1 MVDIILITFTVFEL
15 TLQGFCP
22 SFYVNCFAAC
32 PHISSSCPANLRFA
46 HQPLQQNPIMHGLS
60 HMGGQGVHPGMRP
73 NQMLAEQQQ
82 QQQQQQ
88 QAAQQQQQYLRQ
100 QALRVR
106 HLIISCLSRSLLCL
120 GLVYL
125 LKTQPGESENEAVC
139 VHYFFNCVALK
150 PPSVFR

>member
-1 MVDIILITFTVFEL
+1 MFEL
-15 TLQGFCP
+15 TLQGLSP
-22 SFYVNCFAAC
+22 SFYVKCSATC
-32 PHISSSCPANLRFA
+32 PHISSSCPVNLRFA

-106 HLIISCLSRSLLCL
+106 HLIIISLSRSL
-120 GLVYL
+120 
-125 LKTQPGESENEAVC
+125 AVSWLSL
-139 VHYFFNCVALK
+139 FIKNSA
-150 PPSVFR
+150 R